1 MANQHNLENIVERES
16 KKKKGLAKKI
26 ASYGLNTAAA
36 VGATAIGMSVA
47 GAAAPILGTTYALA
61 HMAYDAVMK
70 KKKKEDS
77 ETYESS
83 GLLRYLKS
91 YTTGNLASIAFE
103 WIHNISMGLIPNQ
116 TLGGKLLR
124 GAVGG
129 TAGAAAYGA
138 AYTPIDYVSQ
148 TGSIKGLGSH
158 MKKQIGKNMGDFVKY
173 YGLPIAL
180 LENNIA
186 LGYPGVVLG
195 AALNGY
201 ADRKEKKD
209 YNRLPQTQ
217 LSPA

>member
-1 MANQHNLENIVERES
+1 MANQHNLENIVEREG
-16 KKKKGLAKKI
+16 KKKRGLARKI
-26 ASYGLNTAAA
+26 ASYGLNAAAA
-36 VGATAIGMSVA
+36 VGATALGMSVA
-47 GAAAPILGTTYALA
+47 GAAAPILGTTYALG
-61 HMAYDAVMK
+61 HMAYDLVK
-70 KKKKEDS
+70 NRGKKEDP
-77 ETYESS
+77 ETYEAP

-138 AYTPIDYVSQ
+138 AYTPIDYISQ
-148 TGSIKGLGSH
+148 TGSVKGLGKH
-158 MKKQIGKNMGDFVKY
+158 MNQELGKTMGDFIKY

-180 LENNIA
+180 LENNMA
-186 LGYPGVVLG
+186 LGYPGIVLG

-201 ADRKEKKD
+201 ADRKEKKE
-209 YNRLPQTQ
+209 YHKLKHPQLNPT
-217 LSPA
+217 